1 MSVEPTPAAN
11 GHGMPMILVEGLQK
25 RYGQTRALDGLSMS
39 VAAGSIYGFVGP
51 NGAGKTTTMR
61 ILATLLQAD
70 GGMGRIAGEDVR
82 LHPSR
87 VRARLGF
94 MPDFFGVYEDLSVYE
109 YLDFYA
115 RSYGVPARKRKTT
128 IDELLEL
135 IDLPNKRND
144 MVENLSRGMKQRLG
158 LARCLVHDPDVLL
171 LDEPASGM
179 DPRARY
185 EMREIVKELQRLGKT
200 VLVSSHILLELAEMC
215 THIGI
220 IQDGRLIREG
230 PVDHVLRGMHPGR
243 AIELRVLGERERAER
258 LLAGLPEAIEVEEA
272 ASGTAHLSGDGADE
286 GELVTTLVFRTSAD
300 DRGLRDLLRALV
312 DAGIEVI
319 GFAVQRDNLEDV
331 FMRLTEQTADEVG
344 VGR

>member
-1 MSVEPTPAAN
+1 MSVQMATGAN
-11 GHGMPMILVEGLQK
+11 GHVEPMIRVEGLQK
-25 RYGQTRALDGLSMS
+25 RYGQTRALDGLTMA
-39 VAAGSIYGFVGP
+39 VEPGSIYGFVGP

-70 GGMGRIAGEDVR
+70 GGSGQIAGEDVR
-82 LHPSR
+82 LHPGR

-115 RSYGVPARKRKTT
+115 RSYGVPAKKRRTT

-135 IDLPNKRND
+135 IDLPHKRND

-200 VLVSSHILLELAEMC
+200 VLISSHILLELAEMC

-230 PVDHVLRGMHPGR
+230 PVDHVLRGMQPGR
-243 AIELRVLGERERAER
+243 SIELRLLGGRQKAAR
-258 LLAGLPEAIEVEEA
+258 LLAEMPDVTDITGDAEGDAPANAEDEA
-272 ASGTAHLSGDGADE
+272 GDAPA
-286 GELVTTLVFRTSAD
+286 TLMFRTFAD
-300 DRGLRDLLRALV
+300 DHGLRDTLRALV
-312 DAGIEVI
+312 AADVGVVS
-319 GFAVQRDNLEDV
+319 FAVQRDNLEDV
-331 FMRLTEQTADEVG
+331 FMQLTERNGD
-344 VGR
+344 